1 MKINKVITVTLDSED
16 VEKAIKDYIV
26 KSDDSLKNINV
37 SATEIDG
44 TFKIAITQDAVDAP
58 AVKVDPF
65 KEDTPENTEGSV
77 EEDLASEAAVSE
89 TEESDTTTDYNPF
102 GL

>member
-26 KSDDSLKNINV
+26 KSDESLNNINV
-37 SATEIDG
+37 SAAEVDG
-44 TFKIAITQDAVDAP
+44 TFKITITQDVADVP
-58 AVKVDPF
+58 TVKI
-65 KEDTPENTEGSV
+65 EDNPESTEGSV

-89 TEESDTTTDYNPF
+89 AEEPDTTTDDNPF

>member
-37 SATEIDG
+37 SAAEVDG
-44 TFKIAITQDAVDAP
+44 TFKITITQDAVDVP
-58 AVKVDPF
+58 AVKV
-65 KEDTPENTEGSV
+65 EDIPESTEGSV
-77 EEDLASEAAVSE
+77 ENDLGSTE
-89 TEESDTTTDYNPF
+89 EESDTASDDNPF

>member
-37 SATEIDG
+37 SATEVDG
-44 TFKIAITQDAVDAP
+44 TFKIAITQDAVDVP
-58 AVKVDPF
+58 AVKVQDI
-65 KEDTPENTEGSV
+65 PESTEGSV
-77 EEDLASEAAVSE
+77 ENDLGS
-89 TEESDTTTDYNPF
+89 TEEETDTTTDDNPF

>member
-37 SATEIDG
+37 SATEVDG
-44 TFKIAITQDAVDAP
+44 TFKIAITQDAVDVP
-58 AVKVDPF
+58 TVKV
-65 KEDTPENTEGSV
+65 EDIPESTEGSV
-77 EEDLASEAAVSE
+77 ENDLGS
-89 TEESDTTTDYNPF
+89 TEEEPDTTTTTTDDNPF

>member
-37 SATEIDG
+37 SAAEVDG
-44 TFKIAITQDAVDAP
+44 TFKITITQDAVDVP
-58 AVKVDPF
+58 AVKV
-65 KEDTPENTEGSV
+65 EDIPENTEGSV
-77 EEDLASEAAVSE
+77 ENDLGS
-89 TEESDTTTDYNPF
+89 TEEEPDTTTTTTDDNPF

>member
-37 SATEIDG
+37 SATEVDG
-44 TFKIAITQDAVDAP
+44 TFKIAITQDAVDVP
-58 AVKVDPF
+58 AVKV
-65 KEDTPENTEGSV
+65 EDTPENTEGSV
-77 EEDLASEAAVSE
+77 EEDLGSAEEE
-89 TEESDTTTDYNPF
+89 TDTTTDYNPF

>member
-37 SATEIDG
+37 SAVEIDG
-44 TFKIAITQDAVDAP
+44 TFKIAITQDAVDVP
-58 AVKVDPF
+58 AVKV
-65 KEDTPENTEGSV
+65 EDIPEDTEGSV
-77 EEDLASEAAVSE
+77 ENDLGS
-89 TEESDTTTDYNPF
+89 TEEEPDTTTDDNPF

>member
-26 KSDDSLKNINV
+26 KSDDSLSSIKV
-37 SATEIDG
+37 SVTEVDG
-44 TFKIAITQDAVDAP
+44 TFKIAIIQDVVDVP
-58 AVKVDPF
+58 AVKV
-65 KEDTPENTEGSV
+65 EDTPESTEGSV

-89 TEESDTTTDYNPF
+89 TEESDTTTDDNPF

>member
-1 MKINKVITVTLDSED
+1 MKINKVITVILDSED

-37 SATEIDG
+37 SATEVDG
-44 TFKIAITQDAVDAP
+44 TFKIAITQDAVDVP
-58 AVKVDPF
+58 AVKV
-65 KEDTPENTEGSV
+65 EEPETTVSDDDSV
-77 EEDLASEAAVSE
+77 EKDLGEPD
-89 TEESDTTTDYNPF
+89 TTESDSNDNPF

>member
-37 SATEIDG
+37 SATEVDG
-44 TFKIAITQDAVDAP
+44 TFKIAITQDAVDVP
-58 AVKVDPF
+58 AVKV
-65 KEDTPENTEGSV
+65 EDIPESTEGSV
-77 EEDLASEAAVSE
+77 ENDLGS
-89 TEESDTTTDYNPF
+89 TEEKPDTASDDNPF

>member
-37 SATEIDG
+37 SATEVDG
-44 TFKIAITQDAVDAP
+44 TFKIAITQDAVDVP
-58 AVKVDPF
+58 TVKV
-65 KEDTPENTEGSV
+65 EDTPESTEGSI
-77 EEDLASEAAVSE
+77 ENDLGS
-89 TEESDTTTDYNPF
+89 TEEETDTASDDNPF

>member
-37 SATEIDG
+37 SATEVDG
-44 TFKIAITQDAVDAP
+44 TFKIAITQDAVDVP
-58 AVKVDPF
+58 AVKV
-65 KEDTPENTEGSV
+65 EDIPESTEGSV
-77 EEDLASEAAVSE
+77 EEDLGS
-89 TEESDTTTDYNPF
+89 TGEESNTTTDDNPF

>member
-37 SATEIDG
+37 SATEVDG
-44 TFKIAITQDAVDAP
+44 TFKITITQDAVDVP
-58 AVKVDPF
+58 AVKV
-65 KEDTPENTEGSV
+65 EDIPESTEGSV
-77 EEDLASEAAVSE
+77 ENDLGS
-89 TEESDTTTDYNPF
+89 TEEETDTASDDNPF

>member
-44 TFKIAITQDAVDAP
+44 TFKIVITQDAVDVP
-58 AVKVDPF
+58 AVKV
-65 KEDTPENTEGSV
+65 EDTPENTEGSV
-77 EEDLASEAAVSE
+77 EEDLGS
-89 TEESDTTTDYNPF
+89 TEEEPNTTTDDNPF

>member
-37 SATEIDG
+37 SAAEVDG
-44 TFKIAITQDAVDAP
+44 TFKITITQDAVDVP
-58 AVKVDPF
+58 AVKV
-65 KEDTPENTEGSV
+65 EDIPENTEGSV
-77 EEDLASEAAVSE
+77 ENDLGS
-89 TEESDTTTDYNPF
+89 TEEEPDTTTDDNPF

>member
-37 SATEIDG
+37 SATEVDG
-44 TFKIAITQDAVDAP
+44 TFKIAITQDAVDVP
-58 AVKVDPF
+58 AVKV
-65 KEDTPENTEGSV
+65 EDTPETTVSDDDSV
-77 EEDLASEAAVSE
+77 EKDLGEPD
-89 TEESDTTTDYNPF
+89 TTESDSNDNPF

>member
-26 KSDDSLKNINV
+26 KSDDSLSSIKV
-37 SATEIDG
+37 SVAETDG
-44 TFKIAITQDAVDAP
+44 VFKINIFQDAVDVP
-58 AVKVDPF
+58 AVKV
-65 KEDTPENTEGSV
+65 EDIPESTEGSV
-77 EEDLASEAAVSE
+77 ENDLGS
-89 TEESDTTTDYNPF
+89 TEEETDTASDDNPF

>member
-37 SATEIDG
+37 SATEVDG
-44 TFKIAITQDAVDAP
+44 TFKIAITQDAVDVP
-58 AVKVDPF
+58 AVKV
-65 KEDTPENTEGSV
+65 EDTPGTEGSV

-89 TEESDTTTDYNPF
+89 AEETDTASDDNPF

>member
-37 SATEIDG
+37 SATEVDG
-44 TFKIAITQDAVDAP
+44 TFKIAITQDAVDVP
-58 AVKVDPF
+58 AVKA
-65 KEDTPENTEGSV
+65 EDTPESTEGSV
-77 EEDLASEAAVSE
+77 EEDLGSAEEE
-89 TEESDTTTDYNPF
+89 TDTTTDYNPF

>member
-26 KSDDSLKNINV
+26 KSDDSLSSIKV
-37 SATEIDG
+37 SVTETDG
-44 TFKIAITQDAVDAP
+44 VFKIAITQDAVDVP
-58 AVKVDPF
+58 AVKV
-65 KEDTPENTEGSV
+65 EEPETTVSDDDSV
-77 EEDLASEAAVSE
+77 EKDLGS
-89 TEESDTTTDYNPF
+89 TEEETDTASDDNPF

>member
-44 TFKIAITQDAVDAP
+44 TFKIAITQDAVDVP
-58 AVKVDPF
+58 AVKV
-65 KEDTPENTEGSV
+65 EDISESTEGSV
-77 EEDLASEAAVSE
+77 ENDLGSTE
-89 TEESDTTTDYNPF
+89 EESDTTTDDNPF

>member
-37 SATEIDG
+37 SAAEVDG
-44 TFKIAITQDAVDAP
+44 TFKITITQDAVDVP
-58 AVKVDPF
+58 AVKV
-65 KEDTPENTEGSV
+65 EDIPENTEGSV
-77 EEDLASEAAVSE
+77 ENDLGSTE
-89 TEESDTTTDYNPF
+89 EESDTTTDDNPF

>member
-16 VEKAIKDYIV
+16 VEKAIKDYII

-37 SATEIDG
+37 SATEVDG
-44 TFKIAITQDAVDAP
+44 TFKIAITQDAVDVP
-58 AVKVDPF
+58 AVKV
-65 KEDTPENTEGSV
+65 EDIPESTEGSV
-77 EEDLASEAAVSE
+77 ENDLGS
-89 TEESDTTTDYNPF
+89 TEEETDTTTDDNPF

>member
-37 SATEIDG
+37 SATEVDG
-44 TFKIAITQDAVDAP
+44 TFKIAITQDAVDVP
-58 AVKVDPF
+58 AVKV
-65 KEDTPENTEGSV
+65 EDTPETEGSV

-89 TEESDTTTDYNPF
+89 TEESDSNDNPF

>member
-26 KSDDSLKNINV
+26 KSDDSLSSIKV
-37 SATEIDG
+37 SVTEVDG
-44 TFKIAITQDAVDAP
+44 TFKIAIIQDAVDVP
-58 AVKVDPF
+58 AVKV
-65 KEDTPENTEGSV
+65 EDTPESTEGSV

-89 TEESDTTTDYNPF
+89 TEETDTTTDDNPF

>member
-37 SATEIDG
+37 SAVEIDG
-44 TFKIAITQDAVDAP
+44 TFKITITQDAVDVP
-58 AVKVDPF
+58 AVKV
-65 KEDTPENTEGSV
+65 EDIPEDTEGSV
-77 EEDLASEAAVSE
+77 ENDLGSTE
-89 TEESDTTTDYNPF
+89 EESDTASDDNPF

>member
-44 TFKIAITQDAVDAP
+44 TFKIAITQDAVDVP
-58 AVKVDPF
+58 AVKV
-65 KEDTPENTEGSV
+65 EDIPESTEGSV
-77 EEDLASEAAVSE
+77 ENDLGS
-89 TEESDTTTDYNPF
+89 TEEETDTASDDNPF

>member
-44 TFKIAITQDAVDAP
+44 TFKITITQDAVDVP
-58 AVKVDPF
+58 AVKV
-65 KEDTPENTEGSV
+65 EEPETTVSDDDSV
-77 EEDLASEAAVSE
+77 EKDLGEPD
-89 TEESDTTTDYNPF
+89 TTESDSNDNPF

>member
-37 SATEIDG
+37 SAAEVDG
-44 TFKIAITQDAVDAP
+44 TFKITITQDAVDVP
-58 AVKVDPF
+58 AVKV
-65 KEDTPENTEGSV
+65 EDIPESTEGSV
-77 EEDLASEAAVSE
+77 ENDLGS
-89 TEESDTTTDYNPF
+89 TEEETNTTTDDNPF

>member
-37 SATEIDG
+37 SAAEVDG
-44 TFKIAITQDAVDAP
+44 TFKITITQDAVDVP
-58 AVKVDPF
+58 AVKV
-65 KEDTPENTEGSV
+65 EDIPEDTEGSV
-77 EEDLASEAAVSE
+77 ENDLGS
-89 TEESDTTTDYNPF
+89 TEEETDTASDDNPF

>member
-37 SATEIDG
+37 SATEVDG
-44 TFKIAITQDAVDAP
+44 TFKIAITQDAVDVP
-58 AVKVDPF
+58 AVKV
-65 KEDTPENTEGSV
+65 EDIPESTEGSV
-77 EEDLASEAAVSE
+77 ENDLGS
-89 TEESDTTTDYNPF
+89 TEEETDTTTDDNPF

>member
-37 SATEIDG
+37 SATEVDG
-44 TFKIAITQDAVDAP
+44 TFKITITQDAVDVP
-58 AVKVDPF
+58 AVKV
-65 KEDTPENTEGSV
+65 EEPETTVSDDDSV
-77 EEDLASEAAVSE
+77 EKDLGEPD
-89 TEESDTTTDYNPF
+89 TTESDSNDNPF

>member
-37 SATEIDG
+37 SATEVDG
-44 TFKIAITQDAVDAP
+44 TFKIAITQDAVDVP
-58 AVKVDPF
+58 AVKV
-65 KEDTPENTEGSV
+65 EDIPEGTEGSV
-77 EEDLASEAAVSE
+77 ENDLGSTKEE
-89 TEESDTTTDYNPF
+89 TDTTTDDNPF

>member
-37 SATEIDG
+37 SVTEVDG
-44 TFKIAITQDAVDAP
+44 TFKIAITQDAVDVP
-58 AVKVDPF
+58 AVKV
-65 KEDTPENTEGSV
+65 EEPETTVSDDDSV
-77 EEDLASEAAVSE
+77 EKDLGEPD
-89 TEESDTTTDYNPF
+89 TTESDSNDNPF

>member
-37 SATEIDG
+37 SAAEVDG
-44 TFKIAITQDAVDAP
+44 TFKITITQDAVDVP
-58 AVKVDPF
+58 AVKV
-65 KEDTPENTEGSV
+65 EDISESTEGSV
-77 EEDLASEAAVSE
+77 ENDLGSTE
-89 TEESDTTTDYNPF
+89 EESDTTTDDNPF

>member
-37 SATEIDG
+37 SAAEVDG
-44 TFKIAITQDAVDAP
+44 TFKITITQDAVDVP
-58 AVKVDPF
+58 AVKV
-65 KEDTPENTEGSV
+65 EDIPESTEGSV
-77 EEDLASEAAVSE
+77 ENDLGSTE
-89 TEESDTTTDYNPF
+89 EESDTTTDDNPF

>member
-37 SATEIDG
+37 SATEVDG
-44 TFKIAITQDAVDAP
+44 LFKIAITQDAVDVP
-58 AVKVDPF
+58 AVKV
-65 KEDTPENTEGSV
+65 EEPETTVSDDDSV
-77 EEDLASEAAVSE
+77 EKDLGEPD
-89 TEESDTTTDYNPF
+89 TTESDSNDNPF

>member
-26 KSDDSLKNINV
+26 KSDDSLSSIKV
-37 SATEIDG
+37 SVAETDG
-44 TFKIAITQDAVDAP
+44 VFKINIFQDAVDVP
-58 AVKVDPF
+58 AVKV
-65 KEDTPENTEGSV
+65 EEPETTVSDDDSV
-77 EEDLASEAAVSE
+77 EKDLGEPD
-89 TEESDTTTDYNPF
+89 TTESDSNDNPF

>member
-1 MKINKVITVTLDSED
+1 MKINKVITVTLDPED

-37 SATEIDG
+37 SAAEVDG
-44 TFKIAITQDAVDAP
+44 TFKIAITQDAVDVP
-58 AVKVDPF
+58 AVKV
-65 KEDTPENTEGSV
+65 EDIPENTEGSV
-77 EEDLASEAAVSE
+77 ENDLGS
-89 TEESDTTTDYNPF
+89 TEEEPDTTTDDNPF